1 MLAAKLSREAALKAR
16 LNTQLDLKEEAEL
29 AKIAKEKEDEE
40 KKAAEGEGGE
50 APKEE
55 ERVEKP
61 EPATERVAPKEP
73 SVGNIDGDFKPTVLR
88 MWQELSSNY
97 KQQMKLVFRQVRVQ
111 RERISATLSHTQSK
125 YLEFVHRPDIKQEK
139 LD

>member
-1 MLAAKLSREAALKAR
+1 VLAAKQAREAALKAR
-16 LNTQLDLKEEAEL
+16 LNTQLDAREEAERER
-29 AKIAKEKEDEE
+29 IAKEKEDEE
-40 KKAAEGEGGE
+40 KKAVEEGGE
-50 APKEE
+50 EAAAKE

-61 EPATERVAPKEP
+61 EPATDRVAPKEP
-73 SVGNIDGDFKPTVLR
+73 SVSNIDGDFKPTVLR

-111 RERISATLSHTQSK
+111 RERISETFSHTQSK